1 MRLKAWGSSV
11 PCDNW
16 SLYMIEC
23 QGGGLYVGISKDVE
37 TRFLVHSKG
46 EGAFYTKVNEPIQVL
61 SQTVVGS
68 HADAIKLERK
78 VKKLSH
84 VEKLVWVRLAKSG
97 TEFSDLCGCFGFS
110 NINNI

>member
-1 MRLKAWGSSV
+1 V
-11 PCDNW
+11 PRNNW
-16 SLYMIEC
+16 WLYTIEC
-23 QGGGLYVGISKDVE
+23 QGGGIYIGIAKDVE
-37 TRFLVHSKG
+37 TRFIVHSKG
-46 EGAFYTKVNEPIQVL
+46 EGAFYTKVNKPIQIL

-84 VEKLVWVRLAKSG
+84 DEKLVWARLSESG
-97 TEFSDLCGCFGFS
+97 AEFSDLCGCFGFS